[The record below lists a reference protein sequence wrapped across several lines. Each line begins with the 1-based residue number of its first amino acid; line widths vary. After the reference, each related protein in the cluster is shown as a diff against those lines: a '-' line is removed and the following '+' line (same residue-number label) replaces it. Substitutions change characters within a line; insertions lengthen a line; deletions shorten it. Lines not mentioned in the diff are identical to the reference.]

1 MEFLQGLADGRFLAI
16 LGASIAIIFAGMGSA
31 RGTSIAGQ
39 AAAGAVSEDSS
50 KFGKLLV
57 LQLLPG
63 TQGLYGFIIAFLILS
78 KAGLLGASVML
89 TTGQGFQLLASGLA
103 IGITGLVS
111 GIAQGKAAAAG
122 VGVVAK
128 NADDLGKA
136 ITLAAIVE
144 TYALLGLLISFLAY
158 NGVVDANQKAN
169 SIIREAEEKAKK
181 IEEDNRQKAIKQS
194 QEQYEIMKKKVILEC
209 SSQIEQAE
217 FEARNNELKEKKKII
232 EIVREKAKQK
242 IKDMEKE
249 IYVKLIDE
257 KISKYKE
264 LENVEVILPK
274 KCYEEISTIASNY
287 GMKVLEETSEFEL
300 GVILK
305 CGNIEYNY
313 DFEENMK
320 VMEEEI
326 EKQIDT
332 ILFSQ
337 I

>member
-1 MEFLQGLADGRFLAI
+1 MEFLTGLADGRFLSI

-78 KAGLLGASVML
+78 KAGLLGAAVNI

-122 VGVVAK
+122 VGIVAK

-158 NGVVDANQKAN
+158 NGVTV
-169 SIIREAEEKAKK
+169 
-181 IEEDNRQKAIKQS
+181 
-194 QEQYEIMKKKVILEC
+194 
-209 SSQIEQAE
+209 
-217 FEARNNELKEKKKII
+217 
-232 EIVREKAKQK
+232 
-242 IKDMEKE
+242 
-249 IYVKLIDE
+249 
-257 KISKYKE
+257 
-264 LENVEVILPK
+264 
-274 KCYEEISTIASNY
+274 
-287 GMKVLEETSEFEL
+287 G
-300 GVILK
+300 
-305 CGNIEYNY
+305 
-313 DFEENMK
+313 
-320 VMEEEI
+320 
-326 EKQIDT
+326 
-332 ILFSQ
+332 
-337 I
+337 